1 MPGEGTILTGDSP
14 ESARQ
19 RKDVTKGKDAHL
31 AMWDG
36 KKAGL
41 WEWKGLLQGRSPA

>member
-1 MPGEGTILTGDSP
+1 MPGEGTFKQVTVPNLPGSG
-14 ESARQ
+14 
-19 RKDVTKGKDAHL
+19 KDVTKGKDAHL